1 MTAMTAK
8 ASGNYSQEM
17 IDQITAAYK
26 AEPTRATVDSLANEF
41 DKSAR
46 SIISKLSSLGIY
58 QKAERVTKRG
68 EPIVKKEVYVAK
80 IQEALGAEFASLE
93 KMTKGDLEA
102 LADLVSA

>member
-17 IDQITAAYK
+17 IDSMIAAYK
-26 AEPTRATVDSLANEF
+26 AEPTRATVDALADEF

-46 SIISKLSSLGIY
+46 SVISKLSTLGVY

-68 EPIVKKEVYVAK
+68 EPIIKKEVYVAK
-80 IQEALGAEFASLE
+80 IQSALGRELPSLE
-93 KMTKGDLEA
+93 KVSKSDLMAMVEA
-102 LADLVSA
+102 ICG